1 MKIFDRIIYILSFCF
16 SFALLL
22 SYLSPYADPQTFL
35 LPIAFLG
42 LFYPFLLLVNL
53 LILFYWIFKFKRH
66 FWPTLIVIL
75 LGYNHIDTLL
85 KVKDNS
91 NEKPSIYSLTSF
103 NVRLFNVYD
112 WIKEEG
118 IKQEIISFI
127 NQSNSSIV
135 CLQEFYAPNTLP
147 SINYPY
153 SHIGLQK
160 KRSHWRMATYSKY
173 PIIKKGT
180 VSISGEN
187 INNVCIFSDIILLED
202 TIRVYNIHLAS
213 NTFEDSDY
221 QFIEKPSVE
230 GAENIFKRLKKSFII
245 RATEVN
251 SIKKHMNQSPYPIIV
266 CGDFNDTPH
275 SFAYHQL
282 SEGLDDAFVKT
293 GFGFGRTYN
302 GKFPALRIDYI
313 LMSPQFK
320 INNYKTLEVKLS
332 DHYPISVSFD

>member
-1 MKIFDRIIYILSFCF
+1 MKIFDRFIYILSFCF

-22 SYLSPYADPQTFL
+22 SYLSPYANPQTFL

-42 LFYPFLLLVNL
+42 LFFPFLLFINL
-53 LILFYWIFKFKRH
+53 LFLFYWLFKFKRH
-66 FWPTLIVIL
+66 FWPTLTIIL
-75 LGYNHIDTLL
+75 IGYNHINTLV

-91 NEKPSIYSLTSF
+91 SEKHSIYSLSSF

-118 IKQEIISFI
+118 IKEEIVSFI

-147 SINYPY
+147 SINYPH

-160 KRSHWRMATYSKY
+160 KRSQWRMATYSKY

-180 VSISGEN
+180 VSITGEN
-187 INNVCIFSDIILLED
+187 INNVCIFSDIILSED
-202 TIRVYNIHLAS
+202 TVRVYNIHLAS
-213 NTFEDSDY
+213 NTFENSDY
-221 QFIEKPSVE
+221 LFIESPSVE
-230 GAENIFKRLKKSFII
+230 GAENIFKRLKRSFII

-266 CGDFNDTPH
+266 CGDFNDTPL

-282 SEGLDDAFVKT
+282 SQGLNDAFVKT

-313 LMSPQFK
+313 LMSPGFK
-320 INNYKTLEVKLS
+320 INNYETLEVELS